1 MKTPGAGAR
10 AASMVAEETGAAET
24 GAAETG
30 AAETGAVG
38 VVRLRKSLKPHWVW
52 AIALGSAIGWGAFIL
67 PADWMR
73 DGGGPLAAMLGLA
86 LGGALMILIGVS
98 YGYLARVFPVSGGAF
113 AYTLVGFGRTHAF
126 ICAWF
131 MTLGYTSI
139 VALNASALALLGKHT
154 VPQFIEIGHLYTIA
168 GWDVFLG
175 EIAVATLALV
185 LFAVINVR
193 GASFSGRAQFYFCLV
208 MVLSV
213 MALVIGVLASPTG
226 GVSNMTPVTDGSINP
241 FIGVTV
247 IVAIAP
253 WAYIG
258 FDNIPQAAEEFDFPA
273 KKAFTLI
280 VWSLLAAALL
290 YCAMIFATA
299 SAAPWQE
306 FMGQERVWAT
316 ADAITASLGTTGLLL
331 LVLAALM
338 GIITGLNG
346 FYVAGSR
353 VLLAM
358 GRAQM
363 IPRVFQRVHPR
374 YGTPH
379 FGVVFVMLVTFVA
392 PWFGRNALNW
402 IVDMASIGF
411 TFAFLY
417 TCACAY
423 RMTRWSGAGDW
434 EQMPGSASTAR
445 KVTAG
450 LGVVVAVGFILL
462 LLVPGSPAQLSI
474 PSFIAMG
481 VWIVIGAV
489 FYAVRWRHSQSLDGD
504 AVDRAVLGASR
515 PSYLR
520 EGRTAGAGRR

>member
-1 MKTPGAGAR
+1 MTTSGEGAEH
-10 AASMVAEETGAAET
+10 ASTTTVDAKAGD
-24 GAAETG
+24 
-30 AAETGAVG
+30 
-38 VVRLRKSLKPHWVW
+38 VVRLGKNLKPHWVW

-86 LGGALMILIGVS
+86 IGGVLMIVIGVS

-154 VPQFIEIGHLYTIA
+154 VPQIIELGHLYSVA
-168 GWDVFLG
+168 GWDVYLG

-185 LFAVINVR
+185 LFAVVNAR
-193 GASFSGRAQFYFCLV
+193 GASLSGRTQFIFCLV
-208 MVLSV
+208 MILAVV
-213 MALVIGVLASPTG
+213 ALVVGVLASPTG
-226 GVSNMTPVTDGSINP
+226 SFSNVTPLTDGTVNP
-241 FIGVTV
+241 LVGITV

-273 KKAFTLI
+273 HKAFRLIFWSLI
-280 VWSLLAAALL
+280 VAAAL
-290 YCAMIFATA
+290 YCAMILATA

-306 FMGQERVWAT
+306 LMGEDRVWAT
-316 ADAITASLGTTGLLL
+316 ADAITGSLGGVGLAL
-331 LVLAALM
+331 LVIAALM
-338 GIITGLNG
+338 GIVTGLNG

-353 VLLAM
+353 VLLAL

-374 YGTPH
+374 FGTPH
-379 FGVVFVMLVTFVA
+379 YGILFVMLVSFIA
-392 PWFGRNALNW
+392 PWFGRTALSW

-417 TCACAY
+417 TSACAY
-423 RMTRWSGAGDW
+423 RMLRWSGQGDR
-434 EQMPGSASTAR
+434 EGIEGSASTWR
-445 KVTAG
+445 KLAAAA
-450 LGVVVAVGFILL
+450 GVVIAIAFILL
-462 LLVPGSPAQLSI
+462 LLVPGSPAQLSV
-474 PSFIAMG
+474 PSFLAMG
-481 VWIVIGAV
+481 AWILIGAV
-489 FYAVRWRHSQSLDGD
+489 FFAARRSHNKTLTDEQ
-504 AVDRAVLGASR
+504 VDQAVLGTRR
-515 PSYLR
+515 PEFLIR
-520 EGRTAGAGRR
+520 

>member
-1 MKTPGAGAR
+1 MVNTPDRQTAGTVHE
-10 AASMVAEETGAAET
+10 SSPDSDP
-24 GAAETG
+24 
-30 AAETGAVG
+30 
-38 VVRLRKSLKPHWVW
+38 VVRLGKNLKPHWVW

-86 LGGALMILIGVS
+86 IGGALMIVIGVS

-154 VPQFIEIGHLYTIA
+154 VPQIIELGHLYSVA
-168 GWDVFLG
+168 GWDVYLG

-185 LFAVINVR
+185 LFAVVNAR
-193 GASFSGRAQFYFCLV
+193 GASLSGRTQFIFCLV
-208 MVLSV
+208 MILAVV
-213 MALVIGVLASPTG
+213 ALVVGVLASPTG
-226 GVSNMTPVTDGSINP
+226 SFSNVTPLTDGTVNP
-241 FIGVTV
+241 LVGITV

-273 KKAFTLI
+273 HKAFRLIFWSLI
-280 VWSLLAAALL
+280 VAAAL
-290 YCAMIFATA
+290 YCAMILATA

-306 FMGQERVWAT
+306 LMGEDRVWAT
-316 ADAITASLGTTGLLL
+316 ADAITGSLGGVGLAL
-331 LVLAALM
+331 LVIAALM
-338 GIITGLNG
+338 GIVTGLNG

-353 VLLAM
+353 VLLAL

-374 YGTPH
+374 FGTPH
-379 FGVVFVMLVTFVA
+379 YGILFVMLVSFIA
-392 PWFGRNALNW
+392 PWFGRTALSW

-417 TCACAY
+417 TSACAY
-423 RMTRWSGAGDW
+423 RMLRWSGQGDRAGI
-434 EQMPGSASTAR
+434 EGSASTWR
-445 KVTAG
+445 KLAAAA
-450 LGVVVAVGFILL
+450 GVVIAIAFILL
-462 LLVPGSPAQLSI
+462 LLVPGSPAQLSV
-474 PSFIAMG
+474 PSFLAMG
-481 VWIVIGAV
+481 AWIVIGAV
-489 FYAVRWRHSQSLDGD
+489 FFAARRSHNKTLTDEQ
-504 AVDRAVLGASR
+504 VDQAVLGTRR
-515 PSYLR
+515 PEFLIR
-520 EGRTAGAGRR
+520 

>member
-1 MKTPGAGAR
+1 MVNTPDRQTAGTPVHE
-10 AASMVAEETGAAET
+10 SSPDSDP
-24 GAAETG
+24 
-30 AAETGAVG
+30 
-38 VVRLRKSLKPHWVW
+38 VVRLGKNLKPHWVW

-86 LGGALMILIGVS
+86 IGGALMIVIGVS

-154 VPQFIEIGHLYTIA
+154 VPQIIELGHLYSVA
-168 GWDVFLG
+168 GWDVYLG

-185 LFAVINVR
+185 LFAVVNAR
-193 GASFSGRAQFYFCLV
+193 GASLSGRTQFIFCLV
-208 MVLSV
+208 MILAVV
-213 MALVIGVLASPTG
+213 ALVVGVLASPTG
-226 GVSNMTPVTDGSINP
+226 SFSNVTPLTDGTVNP
-241 FIGVTV
+241 LVGITV

-273 KKAFTLI
+273 HKAFRLIFWSLI
-280 VWSLLAAALL
+280 VAAAL
-290 YCAMIFATA
+290 YCAMILATA

-306 FMGQERVWAT
+306 LMGEDRVWAT
-316 ADAITASLGTTGLLL
+316 ADAITSSLGGVGLAL

-338 GIITGLNG
+338 GIVTGLNG

-353 VLLAM
+353 VLLAL

-374 YGTPH
+374 FGTPH
-379 FGVVFVMLVTFVA
+379 YGILFVMLVSFIA
-392 PWFGRNALNW
+392 PWFGRTALSW

-417 TCACAY
+417 TSACAY
-423 RMTRWSGAGDW
+423 RMLRWSGQGDRAGI
-434 EQMPGSASTAR
+434 EGSASTWR
-445 KVTAG
+445 KLAAAA
-450 LGVVVAVGFILL
+450 GVVIAIAFILL
-462 LLVPGSPAQLSI
+462 LLVPGSPAQLSV
-474 PSFIAMG
+474 PSFLAMG
-481 VWIVIGAV
+481 AWIVIGAV
-489 FYAVRWRHSQSLDGD
+489 FFAVRRSHNKTLTDEQ
-504 AVDRAVLGASR
+504 VDQAVLGTRR
-515 PSYLR
+515 PEFLVR
-520 EGRTAGAGRR
+520 

>member
-1 MKTPGAGAR
+1 MSHGDPGT
-10 AASMVAEETGAAET
+10 AAPATDD
-24 GAAETG
+24 
-30 AAETGAVG
+30 
-38 VVRLRKSLKPHWVW
+38 VVRLGKNLKPHWVW

-86 LGGALMILIGVS
+86 IGGALMIVIGVS

-154 VPQFIEIGHLYTIA
+154 VPQIIELGYLYSVA
-168 GWDVFLG
+168 GWDVYLG

-185 LFAVINVR
+185 LFAVVNAR
-193 GASFSGRAQFYFCLV
+193 GASLSGRTQFIFCLV
-208 MVLSV
+208 MILAVV
-213 MALVIGVLASPTG
+213 ALVVGVLASPTG
-226 GVSNMTPVTDGSINP
+226 SFSNVTPLTDGTVNP
-241 FIGVTV
+241 LVGITV

-273 KKAFTLI
+273 HKAFRLIFWSLI
-280 VWSLLAAALL
+280 VAAAL
-290 YCAMIFATA
+290 YCAMILATA

-306 FMGQERVWAT
+306 LMGEDRVWAT
-316 ADAITASLGTTGLLL
+316 ADAITGSLGGVGLAL
-331 LVLAALM
+331 LVIAALM
-338 GIITGLNG
+338 GIVTGLNG

-353 VLLAM
+353 VLLAL

-374 YGTPH
+374 FGTPH
-379 FGVVFVMLVTFVA
+379 YGILFVMLVSFIA
-392 PWFGRNALNW
+392 PWFGRTALSW

-417 TCACAY
+417 TSACAY
-423 RMTRWSGAGDW
+423 RMLRWSGQGDRAGI
-434 EQMPGSASTAR
+434 EGSASTWR
-445 KVTAG
+445 KLAAAA
-450 LGVVVAVGFILL
+450 GVVIAIAFILL
-462 LLVPGSPAQLSI
+462 LLVPGSPAQLSV
-474 PSFIAMG
+474 PSFLAMG
-481 VWIVIGAV
+481 AWIVIGAV
-489 FYAVRWRHSQSLDGD
+489 FFAARRSHNKTLTDEQ
-504 AVDRAVLGASR
+504 VDQAVLGTRR
-515 PSYLR
+515 PEFLVR
-520 EGRTAGAGRR
+520 

>member
-1 MKTPGAGAR
+1 MSHGDPGT
-10 AASMVAEETGAAET
+10 AAPATDD
-24 GAAETG
+24 
-30 AAETGAVG
+30 
-38 VVRLRKSLKPHWVW
+38 VVRLGKNLKPHWVW

-86 LGGALMILIGVS
+86 IGGVLMIVIGVS

-154 VPQFIEIGHLYTIA
+154 VPQIIELGHLYSVA
-168 GWDVFLG
+168 GWDVYLG

-185 LFAVINVR
+185 LFAVVNAR
-193 GASFSGRAQFYFCLV
+193 GASLSGRTQFIFCLV
-208 MVLSV
+208 MILAVV
-213 MALVIGVLASPTG
+213 ALVVGVLASPTG
-226 GVSNMTPVTDGSINP
+226 SFSNVTPLTDGTVNP
-241 FIGVTV
+241 LAGITV

-273 KKAFTLI
+273 HKAFRLIFWSLI
-280 VWSLLAAALL
+280 VAAAL
-290 YCAMIFATA
+290 YCAMILATA

-306 FMGQERVWAT
+306 LMGEDRVWAT
-316 ADAITASLGTTGLLL
+316 ADAITGSLGGVGLAL
-331 LVLAALM
+331 LVIAALM
-338 GIITGLNG
+338 GIVTGLNG

-353 VLLAM
+353 VLLAL

-374 YGTPH
+374 FGTPH
-379 FGVVFVMLVTFVA
+379 YGILFVMLVSFIA
-392 PWFGRNALNW
+392 PWFGRTALSW

-417 TCACAY
+417 TSACAY
-423 RMTRWSGAGDW
+423 RMLRWSGQGDRAGI
-434 EQMPGSASTAR
+434 EGSASTWR
-445 KVTAG
+445 KLAAAA
-450 LGVVVAVGFILL
+450 GVVIAIAFILL
-462 LLVPGSPAQLSI
+462 LLVPGSPAQLSV
-474 PSFIAMG
+474 PSFLAMG
-481 VWIVIGAV
+481 AWIVIGAV
-489 FYAVRWRHSQSLDGD
+489 FFAARRSHNKTLTDEQ
-504 AVDRAVLGASR
+504 VDQAVLGTRR
-515 PSYLR
+515 PEFLIR
-520 EGRTAGAGRR
+520 

>member
-1 MKTPGAGAR
+1 MSHGDPGT
-10 AASMVAEETGAAET
+10 AAPATDD
-24 GAAETG
+24 
-30 AAETGAVG
+30 
-38 VVRLRKSLKPHWVW
+38 VVRLGKNLKPHWVW

-86 LGGALMILIGVS
+86 IGGALMIVIGVS

-154 VPQFIEIGHLYTIA
+154 VPQIIELGYLYSVA
-168 GWDVFLG
+168 GWDVYLG

-185 LFAVINVR
+185 LFAVVNAR
-193 GASFSGRAQFYFCLV
+193 GASLSGRTQFIFCLV
-208 MVLSV
+208 MILAVV
-213 MALVIGVLASPTG
+213 ALVVGVLASPTG
-226 GVSNMTPVTDGSINP
+226 SFSNVTPLTDGTVNP
-241 FIGVTV
+241 LAGITV

-273 KKAFTLI
+273 HKAFRLIFWSLI
-280 VWSLLAAALL
+280 VAAAL
-290 YCAMIFATA
+290 YCAMILATA

-306 FMGQERVWAT
+306 LMGEDRVWAT
-316 ADAITASLGTTGLLL
+316 ADAITGSLGGVGLAL
-331 LVLAALM
+331 LVIAALM
-338 GIITGLNG
+338 GIVTGLNG

-353 VLLAM
+353 VLLAL

-374 YGTPH
+374 FGTPH
-379 FGVVFVMLVTFVA
+379 YGILFVMLVSFIA
-392 PWFGRNALNW
+392 PWFGRTALSW

-417 TCACAY
+417 TSACAY
-423 RMTRWSGAGDW
+423 RMLRWSGQGDRAGI
-434 EQMPGSASTAR
+434 EGSASTWR
-445 KVTAG
+445 KLAAAA
-450 LGVVVAVGFILL
+450 GVVIAIAFILL
-462 LLVPGSPAQLSI
+462 LLVPGSPAQLSV
-474 PSFIAMG
+474 PSFLAMG
-481 VWIVIGAV
+481 AWIVIGAV
-489 FYAVRWRHSQSLDGD
+489 FFAARRSHNKTLTDEQ
-504 AVDRAVLGASR
+504 VDQAVLGTRR
-515 PSYLR
+515 PEFLIR
-520 EGRTAGAGRR
+520 

>member
-1 MKTPGAGAR
+1 MVNTPDRQTAGTVHE
-10 AASMVAEETGAAET
+10 SSPDSDP
-24 GAAETG
+24 
-30 AAETGAVG
+30 
-38 VVRLRKSLKPHWVW
+38 VVRLGKNLKPHWVW

-86 LGGALMILIGVS
+86 IGGVLMIVIGVS

-154 VPQFIEIGHLYTIA
+154 VPQIIELGHLYSVA
-168 GWDVFLG
+168 GWDVYLG

-185 LFAVINVR
+185 LFAVVNAR
-193 GASFSGRAQFYFCLV
+193 GASLSGRTQFIFCLV
-208 MVLSV
+208 MILAVV
-213 MALVIGVLASPTG
+213 ALVVGVLASPTG
-226 GVSNMTPVTDGSINP
+226 SFSNVTPLTDGTVNP
-241 FIGVTV
+241 LVGITV

-273 KKAFTLI
+273 HKAFRLIFWSLI
-280 VWSLLAAALL
+280 VAAAL
-290 YCAMIFATA
+290 YCAMILATA

-306 FMGQERVWAT
+306 LMGEDRVWAT
-316 ADAITASLGTTGLLL
+316 ADAITGSLGGVGLAL
-331 LVLAALM
+331 LVIAALM
-338 GIITGLNG
+338 GIVTGLNG

-353 VLLAM
+353 VLLAL

-374 YGTPH
+374 FGTPH
-379 FGVVFVMLVTFVA
+379 YGILFVMLVSFIA
-392 PWFGRNALNW
+392 PWFGRTALSW

-417 TCACAY
+417 TSACAY
-423 RMTRWSGAGDW
+423 RMLRWSGQGDRAGI
-434 EQMPGSASTAR
+434 EGSASTWR
-445 KVTAG
+445 KLAAAA
-450 LGVVVAVGFILL
+450 GVVIAIAFILL
-462 LLVPGSPAQLSI
+462 LLVPGSPAQLSV
-474 PSFIAMG
+474 PSFLAMG
-481 VWIVIGAV
+481 AWIVIGAV
-489 FYAVRWRHSQSLDGD
+489 FFAARRSHNKTLTDEQ
-504 AVDRAVLGASR
+504 VDQAVLGTRR
-515 PSYLR
+515 PEFLIR
-520 EGRTAGAGRR
+520 